1 MTTPF
6 SNKCAILA
14 QVYIDYSEDEK
25 FSQLCYT
32 HDIGIPL
39 AYAVSR
45 NLAVANDDGMVFV
58 DNAWED
64 FCEILGIDHYGEYDS
79 FDSMMVFANE

>member
-1 MTTPF
+1 MTTTF
-6 SNKCAILA
+6 SSKCNILA
-14 QVYIDYSEDEK
+14 QVYIDYSEDER

-39 AYAVSR
+39 AYIISR
-45 NLAVANDDGMVFV
+45 NLGTANSDGMVFV

-64 FCEILGIDHYGEYDS
+64 FCEILGVDQDGEYSS
-79 FDSMMVFANE
+79 FDSMMKFS